1 MKQPITPAPGLKQF
15 HWQEMA
21 SVHLELCYCRHHFI
35 QSVSAKV
42 ASDPG
47 TSIDDL
53 DQLAKV
59 DEALKTAEDALETAK
74 SALFNFCY
82 DSASGA
88 TE

>member
-1 MKQPITPAPGLKQF
+1 MKQPTTPAPGLKQF
-15 HWQEMA
+15 HWPEMA
-21 SVHLELCYCRHHFI
+21 TVHLDLCYCRHHFI

-42 ASDPG
+42 ASEPG

-74 SALFNFCY
+74 SVLFNFCY
-82 DSASGA
+82 DRAPGA
-88 TE
+88 AE

>member
-1 MKQPITPAPGLKQF
+1 
-15 HWQEMA
+15 MA
-21 SVHLELCYCRHHFI
+21 SVHLDLCYCRHHFI

-42 ASDPG
+42 ASEPG

-74 SALFNFCY
+74 SVLFNFCY
-82 DSASGA
+82 DRAPGA